1 MLGFGVIGLMLGDV
15 DGVRGDL
22 LGVRV
27 GDRVS
32 TGLSIGGNVKKGLGV
47 GGCGTGG
54 NVQLPGCNEKEWTS
68 YVNVRMFR

>member
-1 MLGFGVIGLMLGDV
+1 M
-15 DGVRGDL
+15 RGDL

-54 NVQLPGCNEKEWTS
+54 NVQLPGCNEKKS
-68 YVNVRMFR
+68 ISC

>member
-32 TGLSIGGNVKKGLGV
+32 TGLSVGGNVKTGLGV

-54 NVQLPGCNEKEWTS
+54 KVQLPGYKMNRNQ
-68 YVNVRMFR
+68 YHVNVSTFD